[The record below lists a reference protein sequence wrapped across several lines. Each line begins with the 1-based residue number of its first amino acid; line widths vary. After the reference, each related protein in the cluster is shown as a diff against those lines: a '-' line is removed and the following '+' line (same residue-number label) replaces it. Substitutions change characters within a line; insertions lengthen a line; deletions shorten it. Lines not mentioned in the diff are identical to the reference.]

1 MYQDHQQEY
10 FFPNVP
16 NEYENTFRQ
25 GKNGKLRKAGV
36 TNGEKNGY
44 VVITAVSRLQY
55 TCSLNSLLLYSCK
68 LQE

>member
-1 MYQDHQQEY
+1 MYKIINKNT
-10 FFPNVP
+10 FFVP

-44 VVITAVSRLQY
+44 VVITAVLRLQY
-55 TCSLNSLLLYSCK
+55 T
-68 LQE
+68 